1 MAAKKAG
8 CLGKILG
15 VLFTSIVVPVLVN
28 VFTQDVT
35 TLQKQLGLVPET
47 AAPPA
52 VRTNWDRPMVEDAGT
67 RDRPEAPSAAPGP
80 LRRIFAANPERKGR
94 ESNPQ
99 GVAAEPFS
107 RRSPAPMGWPFH

>member
-1 MAAKKAG
+1 MAVKKAG

-28 VFTQDVT
+28 VFTQDMT
-35 TLQKQLGLVPET
+35 SWQKQLGLVPE

-52 VRTNWDRPMVEDAGT
+52 ARSSWDRPVVEDAGT
-67 RDRPEAPSAAPGP
+67 RDRPEVPSAAVAPP
-80 LRRIFAANPERKGR
+80 RRLFAGNEERKGR